1 MNPNF
6 VENHNNNN
14 KTPKSLKKTLK
25 KSITKK
31 VDSSKIDYA
40 KTFVRKMFELTTI
53 IKLYH
58 WKTEYYASHK
68 ATDGLLKILNEI
80 VDRYVET
87 LLGKTAYKLKM
98 QDYSNIPIK
107 NLENNQQLEKY
118 IKEIIEFLLEIHTH
132 LNLEKDV
139 DLLNLRDEIIGDL
152 NRFLYLLRLK

>member
-1 MNPNF
+1 MNSNSI
-6 VENHNNNN
+6 ENNNN
-14 KTPKSLKKTLK
+14 NTKPLKKTLK
-25 KSITKK
+25 KSVSKK
-31 VDSSKIDYA
+31 VESSKSKIDYA
-40 KTFVRKMFELTTI
+40 KIFVRKMFELTTI

-58 WKTEYYASHK
+58 WKTESYASHK
-68 ATDGLLKILNEI
+68 ATDGLLGTLHEI
-80 VDRYVET
+80 VDKYVET

-118 IKEIIEFLLEIHTH
+118 IKEIIEFLLEIHKH

-139 DLLNLRDEIIGDL
+139 DLLNLRDEMIGDL

>member
-1 MNPNF
+1 MNSNSI
-6 VENHNNNN
+6 ENH
-14 KTPKSLKKTLK
+14 TKSLKKTLK
-25 KSITKK
+25 KLVSKK
-31 VDSSKIDYA
+31 VESTKIDYA

-58 WKTEYYASHK
+58 WKTEYYSSHK
-68 ATDGLLKILNEI
+68 ATDGLLKILHEI
-80 VDRYVET
+80 VDKYVET

-98 QDYSNIPIK
+98 NDYSNIPIK

-118 IKEIIEFLLEIHTH
+118 IKDIIEFLLEIHTH

-139 DLLNLRDEIIGDL
+139 DLLNLRDEMIGDL

>member
-1 MNPNF
+1 MNLNS
-6 VENHNNNN
+6 VENHHNSNSN
-14 KTPKSLKKTLK
+14 KSLKKTLK
-25 KSITKK
+25 KSSVK
-31 VDSSKIDYA
+31 SSGKIDYA

-58 WKTEYYASHK
+58 WKTESYASHK
-68 ATDGLLKILNEI
+68 ATDGLLETLHEI
-80 VDRYVET
+80 VDKYVET
-87 LLGKTAYKLKM
+87 LLGKTSYKLKM

-118 IKEIIEFLLEIHTH
+118 IKDINEFLLKIHTH

-139 DLLNLRDEIIGDL
+139 DLLNLRDEMIGDL